1 MAYEFIK
8 TENRGGVLVLTM
20 HDPPTRNALGPEMAA
35 EVRAELDRFEDDPE
49 CRVLLMTGTEPSFC
63 SGANVR
69 NFNRSIEEAEA
80 AGTEREPLPWGKMES
95 RLSNRDDRVE
105 YAGGAPLVP
114 LRIHKLQKPSI
125 AAVNGHAM
133 GVGMGVALACDIRI
147 AAEGAI
153 FSEAFSRMG
162 LIPGDGSCWQLPRLI
177 GMSNTLLLQYTGD
190 RIDGNEAYRLGIASN
205 VVPDDQLMESAM
217 DLATRL
223 AKGPTQSHALIKYL
237 VHRSMDMASRRASTL
252 PTWPR
257 PRPARPRTIRRRC
270 RPSWKKG
277 RPYSRAGSTPHFDC
291 DQPPSCGINPSAKAG
306 TFKLQGDRGRSHL
319 KGMVWLTGSE
329 NRYPRFRGNNGGPKF
344 GQ

>member
-8 TENRGGVLVLTM
+8 TENRDGVLVLTM

-49 CRVLLMTGTEPSFC
+49 CRVLLITGTAPSFC

-69 NFNRSIEEAEA
+69 NFNRSIQEAESA
-80 AGTEREPLPWGKMES
+80 AAEPEPLPWGKMET
-95 RLSNRDDRVE
+95 RFANRDDRVE

-147 AAEGAI
+147 AGEGAI

-190 RIDGNEAYRLGIASN
+190 RIDGN
-205 VVPDDQLMESAM
+205 
-217 DLATRL
+217 
-223 AKGPTQSHALIKYL
+223 
-237 VHRSMDMASRRASTL
+237 
-252 PTWPR
+252 
-257 PRPARPRTIRRRC
+257 
-270 RPSWKKG
+270 
-277 RPYSRAGSTPHFDC
+277 
-291 DQPPSCGINPSAKAG
+291 
-306 TFKLQGDRGRSHL
+306 
-319 KGMVWLTGSE
+319 
-329 NRYPRFRGNNGGPKF
+329 
-344 GQ
+344 